1 MTLGCSAQRLP
12 TPGPEMAP
20 AGAKEP
26 PAEASS
32 GASGRAQKHRSEE
45 AGLGSPSVGTG
56 HTLRDGHNPGS
67 GGEQAGNSAPQTDVS
82 FEEAGR
88 CVGCSGP
95 AGPLL
100 GRDSTAT
107 LSWGHSQTHPTSP
120 WGSRPQ
126 EEEGTELRA
135 ASWPLRKADQACT
148 LSLPQDRGH
157 RQAVG
162 GHWRGAEDWSAW
174 EAREVGGPFCFLDSC
189 IFTSCSP
196 GPYWSEGWSNGGPAG
211 FSEAPGLPSAV
222 APPRLQTRQAHL

>member
-1 MTLGCSAQRLP
+1 MKESSIHISPFRTKQRARLWRHLPPADHQGAEPSTVTLGCSAQRLP

-126 EEEGTELRA
+126 EEEGTEL
-135 ASWPLRKADQACT
+135 
-148 LSLPQDRGH
+148 
-157 RQAVG
+157 
-162 GHWRGAEDWSAW
+162 
-174 EAREVGGPFCFLDSC
+174 
-189 IFTSCSP
+189 
-196 GPYWSEGWSNGGPAG
+196 
-211 FSEAPGLPSAV
+211 
-222 APPRLQTRQAHL
+222 